1 MGVHLVQ
8 VCYEFPKQNLRIKKS
23 PSNSLLPF
31 PQNQNIFRKKFCFLS
46 KLFSLQEKPQVVPWF
61 MSMLRWAAGVG
72 VFLVM
77 GESLPFY
84 WRGLQLPW
92 YWDISPLAEVE
103 DFCVRDAS
111 GRCSPVAGARQKR
124 RLRAGDAQLYGHSRG
139 QFAVRSVG
147 GFFKLTLLNFSLRI
161 LLFLIHFG
169 MITNISS

>member
-1 MGVHLVQ
+1 M
-8 VCYEFPKQNLRIKKS
+8 
-23 PSNSLLPF
+23 
-31 PQNQNIFRKKFCFLS
+31 
-46 KLFSLQEKPQVVPWF
+46 
-61 MSMLRWAAGVG
+61 
-72 VFLVM
+72 FLVM

-161 LLFLIHFG
+161 SLFLIHFG
-169 MITNISS
+169 MITNISSSNILIFDPGQQDFWLFSCFPHQGVKASSRTACHFLAQNRQF